1 MCKDDLPCSIIGAD
15 VSTWPKD
22 SLLIVPT
29 WLTESILK
37 FKTTLDLFLANDF
50 EQMAKSIDSLR
61 SEEIREFYSKH
72 ALWAF
77 KTRASDKPT
86 GNKALQ
92 KLRMPS
98 LRIRNEVFVRDGYV
112 CQYCTLPV
120 VNTRVFHEFSKSVG
134 VQTFSSEKSDTRA
147 NGVVLGFSATI
158 DHVDPFSSGGDSDLS
173 NLVTTCWGCNFG
185 KLNYSIDNLGIN
197 DPRNFPKKVNFTW
210 NGLVDY
216 IPRLKSSRPK

>member
-22 SLLIVPT
+22 SLLNVPT
-29 WLTESILK
+29 WLIESILK

-50 EQMAKSIDSLR
+50 EQMTQSIDSLR

-86 GNKALQ
+86 ENKTLQ

-134 VQTFSSEKSDTRA
+134 IETEQSCH
-147 NGVVLGFSATI
+147 NLLGM
-158 DHVDPFSSGGDSDLS
+158 
-173 NLVTTCWGCNFG
+173 
-185 KLNYSIDNLGIN
+185 
-197 DPRNFPKKVNFTW
+197 
-210 NGLVDY
+210 
-216 IPRLKSSRPK
+216 